1 MGPRADDAESEHVRS
16 APWPFPTLSI
26 TASPAARSD
35 ADVVL
40 LAAQSGPGGP
50 ELLAADGFD
59 WVGPLLGV
67 LGAKGASEEL
77 TRVPGKRG
85 GPSVVAVVGTGD
97 RADAASLRLAVGSAV
112 RQLSGVDSV
121 ALAIPTDDADT
132 AAAILEGAALG
143 AYAYS
148 EYRSTPKPPVTAIA
162 LHTPFDADSVGIERV
177 RAVTAAVART
187 KDLVNASPADLFPAR
202 LAELAVEAASG
213 AGVAAKVWDEAALA
227 ADGFGGILGVGLG
240 SSRGPRLVRLEY
252 APAGASVHLALVGKG
267 ITFDS
272 GGLSLKP
279 MASMVGMKMDMAGAA
294 AVLAAVVA
302 LAELRV
308 PIRVTGWLCLAENLP
323 SGTAVRPNDVLR
335 IHGGTTVEVL
345 NTDAEGRLVMADGL
359 VAASEEQP
367 DAIVDVATLTGAQVV
382 ALGHRIAGLMGD
394 DTLVARVQGAAEAV
408 GEQTWPMPLPAEL
421 LTMLKSD
428 VADLTNAKLGMTVPG
443 MLLAGVFLREF
454 VGTREGS
461 EERIPWAHLDIAGPG
476 FNSGSGWGFT
486 GSGATGVAVR
496 TLVRLGE
503 DLSAG

>member
-1 MGPRADDAESEHVRS
+1 MTVPVLAVSPD
-16 APWPFPTLSI
+16 
-26 TASPAARSD
+26 PAAQSGAD
-35 ADVVL
+35 AVL
-40 LAAQSGPGGP
+40 LAARSGPDGAELLPIEGFGWVSAALEALGAKGTAEELVKVPGGP
-50 ELLAADGFD
+50 E
-59 WVGPLLGV
+59 GPGLV
-67 LGAKGASEEL
+67 
-77 TRVPGKRG
+77 
-85 GPSVVAVVGTGD
+85 VVAGVGD
-97 RADAASLRLAVGSAV
+97 APDAAALRVAIGSAV
-112 RQLSGVDSV
+112 RQLTGV
-121 ALAIPTDDADT
+121 ATLAIAVPAEEPQT

-148 EYRSTPKPPVTAIA
+148 EYKSKPKSPVEDITLYSPIDPDEIG
-162 LHTPFDADSVGIERV
+162 LERV
-177 RAVTAAVART
+177 RVVTAAVART

-213 AGVAAKVWDEAALA
+213 AGVAAKVWDEAALE
-227 ADGFGGILGVGLG
+227 ADGFGGILAVGRG
-240 SSRGPRLVRLEY
+240 SSRGPRLVRLDY
-252 APAGASVHLALVGKG
+252 APAAASVHLALVGKG

-272 GGLSLKP
+272 GGLSIKP
-279 MASMVGMKMDMAGAA
+279 MASMVGMKTDMAGAA
-294 AVLAAVVA
+294 AVLSAVVA

-323 SGTAVRPNDVLR
+323 SGTAVRPNDVLEMR
-335 IHGGTTVEVL
+335 GGTTVEVL

-394 DTLVARVQGAAEAV
+394 DELVATVRAAADAVDEA
-408 GEQTWPMPLPAEL
+408 TWPMPLPADL
-421 LTMLKSD
+421 LSLLRSE
-428 VADLTNAKLGMTVPG
+428 VADLANAKLGQAVPG

-461 EERIPWAHLDIAGPG
+461 EDRIPWAHLDIAGPG
-476 FNSGSGWGFT
+476 NNSGSAWGFT

-503 DLSAG
+503 ELSAG